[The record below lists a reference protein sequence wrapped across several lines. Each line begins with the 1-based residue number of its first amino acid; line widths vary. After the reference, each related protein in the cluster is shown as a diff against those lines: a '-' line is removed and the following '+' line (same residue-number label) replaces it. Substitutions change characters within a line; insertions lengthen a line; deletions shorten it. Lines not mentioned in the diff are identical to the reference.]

1 MKHPLLVLMLFF
13 VVAFDSFC
21 QIQGYR
27 EDTIIPTF
35 DLNFLILKSSD
46 KPEKKFEFL
55 NTALADFLEKFPN
68 PDKNED
74 YYYEMDEVMARL
86 ISYNTSELYFLKNK
100 LSDFRFQDSKF
111 SIGNGEN
118 FIKVGDHYLL
128 VEKLFPTYEIDIDS
142 NYITKNKCGV
152 IRITSSN
159 GEIVFDETIVIIFN
173 LENGKITELL
183 F

>member
-1 MKHPLLVLMLFF
+1 MKHPLLVLMF
-13 VVAFDSFC
+13 VFIAAFDSFC

-27 EDTIIPTF
+27 EDTSIPSF
-35 DLNFLILKSSD
+35 DLNFLILRSSD
-46 KPEKKFEFL
+46 KPEKEFEFL
-55 NTALADFLEKFPN
+55 NTALADFLEQFPN

-86 ISYNTSELYFLKNK
+86 ISFNASELYFLENK

-118 FIKVGDHYLL
+118 FIKVGDHYSL
-128 VEKLFPTYEIDIDS
+128 VEKLFPTYEIDIES
-142 NYITKNKCGV
+142 NFISKNKNGV
-152 IRITSSN
+152 IRITPSN
-159 GEIVFDETIVIIFN
+159 GEIVFDETLVIVFD
-173 LENGKITELL
+173 LETGKITEIL